1 MIIQRLRQIQHDF
14 GVLPDAELGKLAV
27 ELGVPLYRLQEL
39 ASYYPSFR
47 QEYNPPPAL
56 EIRVCRDMACHHRGA
71 ADLIRAGVRVASE
84 FAVGPA
90 DVRVEGVSCLGRCD
104 RAPVAWVERPPM
116 PHGEHAWVYSLGSR
130 NRFEE
135 LIRDLAAGGTR
146 PAPDTDLGYSTAT
159 NPGWTCDPYPPG
171 TEDPGRYAAV
181 RKLCESL
188 VDRRFP
194 LPPPDGLTGAAVDAH
209 VQKENPSLWQ
219 VKLSG
224 LGGMGGAGAPAYTKR
239 VDVWLQKGD
248 EKYVVANGDESE
260 PGTFKDRELLLRYP
274 HLIVE
279 GVILT
284 GLMIGATAGTI
295 FIRHE
300 YHEQIAAVR
309 RAIKEAEDANACGSN
324 ICKTGLDFSVD
335 VYESPGGYI
344 LGEQSALL
352 EAMEDRRGQP
362 RNRPPDITSNGL
374 HDKPT
379 VLNNV
384 ETLAWL
390 PSIVLGGGEAYA
402 RGGWTPPRPAG
413 YAGKLPRFGGRR
425 MFSISGDVVR
435 PGVYEV
441 PIGLPLGELLTGSD
455 YGRGLVGDLKAV
467 ATSGPSGGLLPARFP
482 LKDFGAKFA
491 KYLERKARSDPPANT
506 ALAEWFVASHLQT
519 DSSALDL
526 MTVPLDLGF
535 FNMMGELFGLPIPPL
550 LGAGIVVYAE
560 GTDMLDAALNFTE
573 FFRNESCGKCVPCRI
588 GSQKLVNLG
597 RRTVAGRDDGTLGD
611 TLETTKADVA
621 ALQHALTQTSIC
633 SLGTSAPTPLA
644 CALAYFPEDL
654 APPRQRPEKE

>member
-1 MIIQRLRQIQHDF
+1 MIIQRLRQIQHEH

-27 ELGVPLYRLQEL
+27 ELAVPLYRLQEL

-47 QEYNPPPAL
+47 QEYNPQPAL
-56 EIRVCRDMACHHRGA
+56 DIRVCRDMACHQRGA
-71 ADLIRAGVRVASE
+71 ADLIRAGVRVAE
-84 FAVGPA
+84 ELDA

-104 RAPVAWVERPPM
+104 RAPVAWVERLPM
-116 PHGEHAWVYSLGSR
+116 PHDEHAWVYSLSSR
-130 NRFEE
+130 AMFDD
-135 LIRDLAAGGTR
+135 LIRTLASGGRR
-146 PAPDTDLGYSTAT
+146 PEPDTDIGYSTAI
-159 NPGWTCDPYPPG
+159 NPGWTCDPYAAEGAPKA
-171 TEDPGRYAAV
+171 RYAAI

-188 VDRRFP
+188 ADGRFP
-194 LPPPDGLTGAAVDAH
+194 MPPPDGLASAAVDAH
-209 VQKENPSLWQ
+209 VQKVNPTLWQ

-239 VDVWLQKGD
+239 MDVWLQKGD
-248 EKYVVANGDESE
+248 RKYVVANGDESE
-260 PGTFKDRELLLRYP
+260 PGTFKDRELLLRHP

-295 FIRHE
+295 FVRHE

-309 RAIKEAEDANACGSN
+309 NAIAVAEKMGVCGSN
-324 ICKTGLDFSVD
+324 ICNTGLDFPVE

-362 RNRPPDITSNGL
+362 RNRPPEITSNGL
-374 HDKPT
+374 FDKPT

-390 PSIVLGGGEAYA
+390 PSIVLDGGEAYA
-402 RGGWTPPRPAG
+402 RGGWTAPCPAG

-425 MFSISGDVVR
+425 LISISGHVIR

-441 PIGLPLGELLTGSD
+441 PIGLPLGELLTGAD
-455 YGRGLVGDLKAV
+455 YGQGLVGGLKAV

-482 LKDFGAKFA
+482 LRDFGAKFA
-491 KYLERKARSDPPANT
+491 KYLDRKARSTPPADT
-506 ALAEWFVASHLQT
+506 SLAEWFVASHLQA
-519 DSSALDL
+519 DPGALDL

-535 FNMMGELFGLPIPPL
+535 FGLMGELFGLPIPPL

-560 GTDMLDAALNFTE
+560 GTDTLDAALNFTE

-597 RRTVAGRDDGTLGD
+597 RRTLDGRNEGMLGD
-611 TLETTKADVA
+611 ALDAAKAEVA

-654 APPRQRPEKE
+654 AAPR